1 MPGIAEP
8 HSGFL
13 LQLLGP
19 HFAKRID
26 FGQFIGA
33 GIDTD
38 RRQHVGR
45 QFFGHRVGSPLGD
58 RADHCGGGVVGI
70 TAEGC
75 LRQPLGCV
83 VGARGLGLPRKGG
96 ERRGFAADS
105 AAGQVEPLTAE
116 QRQERARCVEG
127 IAGEFL
133 EIGMLFLG
141 RRGRHFEHNRRRREC
156 GLAGVEQHLD
166 GDRLKRTPDQYHRV
180 AIAAKGRHPRRQHP
194 RRCV

>member
-19 HFAKRID
+19 HFAKSID

-33 GIDTD
+33 GIDTY

-45 QFFGHRVGSPLGD
+45 QFFEHRVGSPLGD

-83 VGARGLGLPRKGG
+83 VGARGLGL
-96 ERRGFAADS
+96 S
-105 AAGQVEPLTAE
+105 
-116 QRQERARCVEG
+116 
-127 IAGEFL
+127 
-133 EIGMLFLG
+133 
-141 RRGRHFEHNRRRREC
+141 
-156 GLAGVEQHLD
+156 
-166 GDRLKRTPDQYHRV
+166 
-180 AIAAKGRHPRRQHP
+180 
-194 RRCV
+194 